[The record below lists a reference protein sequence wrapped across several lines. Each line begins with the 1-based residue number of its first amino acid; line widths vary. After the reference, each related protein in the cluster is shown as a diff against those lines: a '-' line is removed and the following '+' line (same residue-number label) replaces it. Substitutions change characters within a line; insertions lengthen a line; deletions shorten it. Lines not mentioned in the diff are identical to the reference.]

1 MAEKCFF
8 FENNK
13 KSLVWFDFDP
23 NLINFGY
30 TFQPIP
36 TLASIRILLCIDVNC
51 QKKKE
56 LIKVKCQVSTDAP
69 LNH

>member
-1 MAEKCFF
+1 MAEKCFFF

-30 TFQPIP
+30 AFQPIP

-51 QKKKE
+51 QKKE